1 MTTTRR
7 IGTLMLAA
15 RRYVAAH
22 PGCAILPVARHV
34 GPHGSTTRK
43 LEAAIAA
50 GDEDEASDG
59 AYFLL
64 RAAGMTCDTCRGM
77 LEHPWQEYCS
87 QECYRGRS

>member
-1 MTTTRR
+1 MTTT
-7 IGTLMLAA
+7 TQLMIATEA
-15 RRYVAAH
+15 IDAVASNRDHFA
-22 PGCAILPVARHV
+22 PVDLTVIDAL
-34 GPHGSTTRK
+34 TRK